1 MQQVKLFKTV
11 ETKVSELEEEI
22 NAWIEETGPTIVS
35 ITGNIA
41 PQTAPHEDKTL
52 SIGSSQFSASDVL
65 VIILYETASA

>member
-1 MQQVKLFKTV
+1 MQRVKLFKTV
-11 ETKVSELEEEI
+11 ETEVSEIEKEI

-41 PQTAPHEDKTL
+41 PQTIPQESKAL
-52 SIGSSQFSASDVL
+52 GIGSSQFSASDVL